1 MTSKPALTMLP
12 SGLCYDMR
20 VNHSLTVRD
29 GHLFMEGCN
38 TVEIARKFGT
48 PLFLVSENHLRHN
61 LRLYTRAFE
70 DSWTEGPVRIMP
82 SLKANPV
89 IAIRKILSDE
99 GAGCDVFGSGEL
111 HAALRGGV
119 APEAISVNGS
129 IKDREII
136 TTAIE
141 AGARIVLD
149 SPRELELCEEVAA
162 KLNKVARVMF
172 RIKPYMEEL
181 EAMSDY
187 TPEYE
192 IRFMTQAIK
201 YGIPTSE
208 LLPMGLK
215 AKESPHIDPAGVHV
229 HMGRH
234 SKKPEVWRSWVM
246 NCVKLTKELSD
257 TMNGWVPRE
266 MNFGGGFPSFPDK
279 DTDVTVKGYPGPSL
293 EEIADVLTSSLRA
306 GMRENKLETNG
317 LLIEVEP
324 GRGIHC
330 DTGVHLTTI
339 RNTKHETRNREHRWA
354 EVDTSQV
361 FLGVNGANFNQ
372 PKFDFV
378 IANNA
383 SGEAEFISDIVG
395 LTCNLEVLFYQV
407 AVPALETGDVVALL
421 NTGSYIEPCTQNFN
435 ALPRPGMVLVNGSQA
450 ELIKRHETIEDVF
463 ARDIVPAR
471 FADAETA

>member
-1 MTSKPALTMLP
+1 
-12 SGLCYDMR
+12 MR
-20 VNHSLTVRD
+20 VNHSLTLRN
-29 GHLFMEGCN
+29 GHLFMEDCD

-48 PLFLVSENHLRHN
+48 PLFLVSESHLRHN
-61 LRLYTRAFE
+61 LRLYTQAFE
-70 DSWTEGPVRIMP
+70 DAWSEGSVRIMP

-89 IAIRKILSDE
+89 IAVRKVLSDE

-119 APEAISVNGS
+119 APDAISVNGS

-136 TTAIE
+136 SKAIK

-149 SPRELELCEEVAA
+149 SPRELEICEEIAA
-162 KLNKVARVMF
+162 KLNQVARVMF
-172 RIKPYMEEL
+172 RIKPYMKEL
-181 EAMSDY
+181 DTMSDY
-187 TPEYE
+187 TPELE

-201 YGIPTSE
+201 YGVPTSE

-215 AKESPHIDPAGVHV
+215 AKRSPHINPTGVHA

-234 SKKPEVWRSWVM
+234 SKKPEVWRAWVT

-257 TMNGWVPRE
+257 AMDGWVPGE

-279 DTDVTVKGYPGPSL
+279 DTDVAIKGYPGPSL
-293 EEIADVLTSSLRA
+293 EELADVITSSLREE
-306 GMRENKLETNG
+306 MRNNKLEANG
-317 LLIEVEP
+317 LSIEVEP
-324 GRGIHC
+324 GRGIHS
-330 DTGVHLTTI
+330 DTGIHLTTVK
-339 RNTKHETRNREHRWA
+339 NMKHESRNQEHRWA

-361 FLGVNGANFNQ
+361 FLGVSGANFNQ
-372 PKFDFV
+372 SKFDFI

-383 SGEAEFISDIVG
+383 SGKADFISDIVG
-395 LTCNLEVLFYQV
+395 QTCNLEVLFYQV
-407 AVPALETGDVVALL
+407 AVPALGIGDVIALL

-435 ALPRPGMVLVNGSQA
+435 ALPRPGMALVSGSHVD
-450 ELIKRHETIEDVF
+450 LIKRHETIEDVF

-471 FADAETA
+471 FADVENPSIPQ

>member
-1 MTSKPALTMLP
+1 
-12 SGLCYDMR
+12 MR

-29 GHLFMEGCN
+29 GHLFMEDCD
-38 TVEIARKFGT
+38 TVEIAREFGT

-70 DSWTEGPVRIMP
+70 DSWREGPVRIMP

-89 IAIRKILSDE
+89 IAVRKVLSDE

-111 HAALRGGV
+111 HAALLGGV

-129 IKDREII
+129 IKDKKII
-136 TTAIE
+136 TKAIE
-141 AGARIVLD
+141 VGARIVLD
-149 SPRELELCEEVAA
+149 SPRELELCEEVAT
-162 KLNKVARVMF
+162 KLNRVARVMF
-172 RIKPYMEEL
+172 RIKPYMED
-181 EAMSDY
+181 MDFISDY
-187 TPEYE
+187 CPEYK

-201 YGIPTSE
+201 YGVPTSE
-208 LLPMGLK
+208 LLSMGIK
-215 AKESPHIDPAGVHV
+215 AKHSPHVDPTGVHA
-229 HMGRH
+229 HMGRQ
-234 SKKPEVWRSWVM
+234 SKKPEVWRSWVA

-257 TMNGWVPRE
+257 AMDGWVPRE

-293 EEIADVLTSSLRA
+293 AELADVITSSLRES
-306 GMRENKLETNG
+306 MRTNKLDTNG
-317 LLIEVEP
+317 LSIEVEP

-330 DTGVHLTTI
+330 DTGIHLTTVKNI
-339 RNTKHETRNREHRWA
+339 KHETRNQDHRWT

-361 FLGVNGANFNQ
+361 FLGVSGANFNQ
-372 PKFDFV
+372 SKFDFI
-378 IANNA
+378 IADNA
-383 SGEAEFISDIVG
+383 SGKADFISDIVG

-407 AVPALETGDVVALL
+407 AVPALKTGDVIALL

-435 ALPRPGMVLVNGSQA
+435 ALPRPGMALVNGSQV

-471 FADAETA
+471 FADIKDSSIHQ

>member
-1 MTSKPALTMLP
+1 
-12 SGLCYDMR
+12 MR

-29 GHLFMEGCN
+29 GRLFMEDCD

-61 LRLYTRAFE
+61 LRLYTQAFE
-70 DSWTEGPVRIMP
+70 NVWSEGPVRIMP

-99 GAGCDVFGSGEL
+99 GAGCDVFGCGEL

-119 APEAISVNGS
+119 APESISVNGS
-129 IKDREII
+129 IKDRDII

-141 AGARIVLD
+141 VGARIVLD
-149 SPRELELCEEVAA
+149 SPRELELCEDVAA
-162 KLNKVARVMF
+162 KSGKIARVMF
-172 RIKPYMEEL
+172 RIKPFMEEL
-181 EAMSDY
+181 DVMSDY

-215 AKESPHIDPAGVHV
+215 AKASPHIDPTGVHA

-234 SKKPEVWRSWVM
+234 SKKPEVWRSWVR
-246 NCVKLTKELSD
+246 NCVKLTKQLSD
-257 TMNGWVPRE
+257 IMDGWCPRE

-279 DTDVTVKGYPGPSL
+279 DTDVTVKGYAGPSL
-293 EEIADVLTSSLRA
+293 EELAEVLTSSLRT
-306 GMRENKLETNG
+306 GMRANRLETDG
-317 LLIEVEP
+317 LSIEVEP

-330 DTGVHLTTI
+330 DTGIHLATVKNI
-339 RNTKHETRNREHRWA
+339 KHETWEREYRWA

-361 FLGVNGANFNQ
+361 FLGVGGANFDQ
-372 PKFDFV
+372 PRFDFM
-378 IANNA
+378 IASNA
-383 SGEAEFISDIVG
+383 SGPAATRADIVG
-395 LTCNLEVLFYQV
+395 LTCNLEVLFHQV
-407 AVPALETGDVVALL
+407 AVPALTTGDVIALL

-435 ALPRPGMVLVNGSQA
+435 ALPRPGMALVNGRRVD
-450 ELIKRHETIEDVF
+450 LIKRHETIEDVF

-471 FADAETA
+471 FADIGAPPTPRGNDLSPVSQQAS